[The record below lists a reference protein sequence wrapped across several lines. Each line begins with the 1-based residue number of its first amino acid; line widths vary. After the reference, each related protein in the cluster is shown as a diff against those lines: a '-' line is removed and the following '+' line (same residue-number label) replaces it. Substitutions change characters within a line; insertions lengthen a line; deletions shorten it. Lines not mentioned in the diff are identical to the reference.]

1 MKTQKSLLHLAVAF
15 ALFNS
20 FGAHAANT
28 GELPCTTTEQC
39 AAQAAK
45 VGATPDSSQTARQAK
60 GDPVVRAPAMCC
72 SWKKS

>member
-1 MKTQKSLLHLAVAF
+1 MNNTSPQRAVKSLLSLAVAF

-20 FGAHAANT
+20 LSAYAANT

-45 VGATPDSSQTARQAK
+45 VGATPDSSQTGHKAK
-60 GDPVVRAPAMCC
+60 
-72 SWKKS
+72 